1 MQENEELEA
10 LLSLAKEDEEADARF
25 VRELFLAE
33 IYFLGEIVGEED
45 DEDPDAQ
52 ISVVEWQTAS
62 GYHFVP
68 AFTSLRMLEQGVSQD
83 QPYIKVKAGDFLEAV
98 RGNVVSINPGS
109 SLERVI
115 SVDESEVLLSIFKP
129 RVSVSK
135 TKKKPEEVNMSNV
148 EKKPVAKKPVAKK
161 PVAKKVVAK
170 KPAAKKTA
178 VKKPVAKKTTAKKT
192 VAKKP
197 VAKKAVAKKPVA
209 KKTVARKSTA
219 KKPAARKTTAR
230 KTVAKKPAAKKS
242 A

>member
-98 RGNVVSINPGS
+98 RGNTVSINPGS

-129 RVSVSK
+129 KVSVPK
-135 TKKKPEEVNMSNV
+135 TKRKPEEVNMTNV
-148 EKKPVAKKPVAKK
+148 EKKPVAVKKPA
-161 PVAKKVVAK
+161 AK
-170 KPAAKKTA
+170 KPAAKK
-178 VKKPVAKKTTAKKT
+178 P

-209 KKTVARKSTA
+209 KKAVAKKVVA
-219 KKPAARKTTAR
+219 KKPAAKKVVAKKTATRKPVAKKAVAR
-230 KTVAKKPAAKKS
+230 KVAAKKPAAKKS